1 MMLLVGCD
9 GGGTTTT
16 STAGTAP
23 TTTRA
28 TTTTIDLEAACVAVA
43 EDAIGLLGEF
53 VTTLDGVSA
62 SQLNDPAL
70 WPSGLAELQTR
81 GRVLDDRAVGL
92 GCDLGAIQ
100 QIVLAEVV
108 SLEADGPVARLLLEA
123 LAGAGP

>member
-1 MMLLVGCD
+1 MLLVGCD

-70 WPSGLAELQTR
+70 WPSGLTELQTR